1 MEKSRNALWKWA
13 VLLVFACLVSSILIF
28 GSAEAVTLEEAQAYG
43 KKIAAG
49 YWHNMSLK
57 SDGTVVCGGENC
69 DGQCDVPIGL
79 SNVVAVAAG
88 ENHSVALK
96 SNGTVVCW
104 GENFYGQCDVP
115 AGLNDVVAIAVGVEH
130 SMALKSNGT
139 VVCWG
144 YNNCNVPAGLN
155 NAVAIATG
163 YWHSMALKSDGTVV
177 CWGHNGDGQCDVPVG
192 FNLFSI
198 PKPGVSLDK
207 SIMTLTKGG
216 SIGTLVAIV
225 SPSNAINK
233 NVKWTSS
240 NTAVATVSDGVVTSV
255 GEGIAVI
262 KVKTNDG
269 GYTATCTVT
278 VNPVFVTF
286 EEAQVYGQKIA
297 TGGLH
302 DIAVRA
308 DDSVVCWGYNEY
320 GLFDVPTGLSDVV
333 AVAVGEEHSIALKKD
348 GTVVCWGGNIYGQC
362 DVPAGLSNVVAVA
375 AGGWHSIAL
384 KNDGTVVCWGFN
396 NSEQSEVPAGL
407 SNVVAVAAGG
417 WHSMALKSDG
427 KVVCWGS
434 NCEAPLGLN
443 NVVAVAAG
451 YGYSMALKSNGTVV
465 CWGENFY
472 GLCDVPAGLNDV
484 VAIAA
489 GEEHCMALKDN
500 GMVVCWGFNDSGQ
513 CDIPIGLSNV
523 VAIAAGQGH
532 SMALMADG
540 LVDCWGRSKYGLC
553 NFPTGLN
560 LFSIPE
566 SEVSLDESTLI
577 ESFKKQKDENVLKV
591 FYDDFDSNG
600 NYEAFILTGN
610 LINDGESEGW
620 SNGKVWF
627 VNDKDI
633 KMLQGELF
641 AQFSFNPEIMII
653 DDVKL
658 LHVRKEYA
666 TGSTSFLFGV
676 AGDSTYNCLGDQR
689 GAIIEKDGEILLSHD
704 TYDAAY
710 DNKMGSFSGHTW
722 KNYYLYPEKIED
734 SNTIKFHEYGAIE
747 ISLDQFLEFQGA
759 QDVINQIKAK
769 DDSVEIKNIL
779 YRENKIININ
789 YVVKNNLGYSQNY
802 VTVNYNDTEVYNFI
816 RGEGGK
822 YETAI
827 IPEIATYPIFKSP
840 IKYKVKLEGQELKFD
855 QEPVM
860 RDGRIL
866 VPLRKIFESM
876 DISVSWDEKVQ
887 TIRASKDGKVVKMTV
902 GENIAEINGVNYDFD
917 VAPIV
922 LNGRTLVPVRFIAES
937 YGAKVDWD
945 GDNRT
950 VIINS

>member
-1 MEKSRNALWKWA
+1 T
-13 VLLVFACLVSSILIF
+13 VSDGVVTPVGE
-28 GSAEAVTLEEAQAYG
+28 GSAVITVKTNDDGYTDICMVTVITDILTFEEAQSYE
-43 KKIAAG
+43 KKIA
-49 YWHNMSLK
+49 
-57 SDGTVVCGGENC
+57 TGGFQN
-69 DGQCDVPIGL
+69 I
-79 SNVVAVAAG
+79 AVKAD
-88 ENHSVALK
+88 
-96 SNGTVVCW
+96 GTVVCW
-104 GENFYGQCDVP
+104 GENSECDVL
-115 AGLNDVVAIAVGVEH
+115 AGLSNVVEVAAGSMH
-130 SMALKSNGT
+130 KMALKN
-139 VVCWG
+139 
-144 YNNCNVPAGLN
+144 
-155 NAVAIATG
+155 
-163 YWHSMALKSDGTVV
+163 DGTVV
-177 CWGHNGDGQCDVPVG
+177 CWGDNEKGQCDVP
-192 FNLFSI
+192 L
-198 PKPGVSLDK
+198 
-207 SIMTLTKGG
+207 
-216 SIGTLVAIV
+216 
-225 SPSNAINK
+225 
-233 NVKWTSS
+233 
-240 NTAVATVSDGVVTSV
+240 
-255 GEGIAVI
+255 
-262 KVKTNDG
+262 
-269 GYTATCTVT
+269 
-278 VNPVFVTF
+278 
-286 EEAQVYGQKIA
+286 
-297 TGGLH
+297 
-302 DIAVRA
+302 
-308 DDSVVCWGYNEY
+308 
-320 GLFDVPTGLSDVV
+320 
-333 AVAVGEEHSIALKKD
+333 
-348 GTVVCWGGNIYGQC
+348 
-362 DVPAGLSNVVAVA
+362 GLSNVVAIA
-375 AGGWHSIAL
+375 AGQDHSIAL
-384 KNDGTVVCWGFN
+384 KNDGTVVCWGYDEYG
-396 NSEQSEVPAGL
+396 SCEVPAGL
-407 SNVVAVAAGG
+407 SNVVDVSGGLWQHSMALKEDGTVVCWGHGERNAPKGLGNIVAIAAGY
-417 WHSMALKSDG
+417 WHNMALKSDG
-427 KVVCWGS
+427 KVVCWGDNNRGVS
-434 NCEAPLGLN
+434 DVPVDLN
-443 NVVAVAAG
+443 NVVDVAAG
-451 YGYSMALKSNGTVV
+451 ARHSMVLKSDGT
-465 CWGENFY
+465 
-472 GLCDVPAGLNDV
+472 
-484 VAIAA
+484 
-489 GEEHCMALKDN
+489 
-500 GMVVCWGFNDSGQ
+500 VVCWGFNDCGQ
-513 CDIPIGLSNV
+513 CEVPDGLSNIV
-523 VAIAAGQGH
+523 SIAAGYA
-532 SMALMADG
+532 SNMALKSDG
-540 LVDCWGRSKYGLC
+540 TVICWGDNSHGQC
-553 NFPTGLN
+553 EVPEGLN

-566 SEVSLDESTLI
+566 SEVSLDETALI

-591 FYDDFDSNG
+591 FYDDFDANG
-600 NYEAFILTGN
+600 DYEAFILTGN
-610 LINDGESEGW
+610 LTHDGESEGW

-633 KMLQGELF
+633 KMIQGELF

-666 TGSTSFLFGV
+666 TGSTSFLFGI